1 MIRINGL
8 SKSFSSKIEIN
19 NENISDITLKWF
31 EKLDNLYFSNQNII
45 IEIDLN
51 DKKIIQMSKN
61 CKEKLNVIS
70 FKKNIS
76 IVNYKIE

>member
-31 EKLDNLYFSNQNII
+31 EKLDNLYFSN
-45 IEIDLN
+45 
-51 DKKIIQMSKN
+51 KN